1 MSHGHNELDV
11 SHTLTAHFLFSHF
24 HTTTVADD
32 TFITDTLVFT
42 AMTFIILDRTKNALA
57 ELEFSRISSGEARPI
72 EIFEKLLFV
81 LFSFLKAILYIIE
94 I

>member
-1 MSHGHNELDV
+1 MV
-11 SHTLTAHFLFSHF
+11 SGFKTSP
-24 HTTTVADD
+24 
-32 TFITDTLVFT
+32 
-42 AMTFIILDRTKNALA
+42 
-57 ELEFSRISSGEARPI
+57 LEFSRISSGEARPI

>member
-1 MSHGHNELDV
+1 MVE
-11 SHTLTAHFLFSHF
+11 F
-24 HTTTVADD
+24 
-32 TFITDTLVFT
+32 TFEIEEKLLV
-42 AMTFIILDRTKNALA
+42 LSENDN
-57 ELEFSRISSGEARPI
+57 